1 MYKQNLEE
9 SGVKR
14 TEMADGFLI
23 CYKTGRRD
31 LPVGNLVVEVSPKI
45 RETLLDAGRV
55 YIDFAACR
63 VVDHLS
69 VTRCYRC
76 QGYGHGVK
84 FCKKSVCSHCGKVGT
99 TLEIVMSEGK
109 NPLVPIV

>member
-9 SGVKR
+9 AGVKR
-14 TEMADGFLI
+14 TEMAEGFRI

-31 LPVGNLVVEVSPKI
+31 LPVVNLVVEVAPKI

-84 FCKKSVCSHCGKVGT
+84 FCKKS
-99 TLEIVMSEGK
+99 EFF
-109 NPLVPIV
+109 